1 MLYKTPT
8 AACLSLW
15 ACSFRLHM
23 KRHNKTPD
31 WAFNLIILTSYF
43 ARSPHWTTSDPLFNF
58 GGFFRHC
65 GRLPSTL
72 LWPGALGSQLWGD
85 EKGGVC
91 GPAEAQSAQ
100 QTPFSPS
107 RLFGINRHTQVD
119 IKMNAKVQ
127 LRFGNVVFYIFS
139 AFFKILSAI
148 VKVMKECWYQNPTA
162 RLTALRIRK
171 TLSKLDHDDFSI
183 EKLKQDF

>member
-15 ACSFRLHM
+15 VCSFRLHM
-23 KRHNKTPD
+23 KTHLCSADVWRDNPHNKTPH

-43 ARSPHWTTSDPLFNF
+43 AWSPHWMTRGEQVIHCLTLGF
-58 GGFFRHC
+58 FFRHC

-127 LRFGNVVFYIFS
+127 LHFGNVVFYIFS
-139 AFFKILSAI
+139 AFLRYCQPSWRSWRSAGTRT
-148 VKVMKECWYQNPTA
+148 QQP
-162 RLTALRIRK
+162 ALQPC
-171 TLSKLDHDDFSI
+171 
-183 EKLKQDF
+183 E